1 MTLLVLRRALA
12 EYARR
17 PLNVVLLVAVPV
29 VIVVAL
35 SSELAAFSELLS
47 TTAKPLYLEVA
58 TAGWAAAAVAGLAGF
73 FQAVGSRDAD
83 RRLAAASARGA
94 TPVVIGRLLAAAC
107 LAGAAGAAALA
118 ALATKGGIADPAR
131 AIPAVVLVAVLYV
144 AIGVVVGTLVRSEM
158 NGALVVSV
166 IWMLD
171 VFVGSG
177 LGGSSSLVTRV
188 FPLHFPTM
196 ILTDQA
202 AHHGGPIGDVGW
214 SAIWAAGLAALAVAR
229 LASTTRSARR
239 AKPADLRSPRSTPLR
254 PEATATSTPAT
265 EKGSSPGPAPTA
277 WPSDRHVEPPATVRS
292 PGIPAVRWVA
302 GLRADAR
309 EYRRN
314 RVLWVLLVAVPVLFV
329 ALAAEQTPT
338 TRVPVRLVEGAR
350 QLTAMLSMRQIH
362 AGEMASISSALL
374 AGIAGLFVVTGSAA
388 GDRRLVLAGFR
399 PRQVLAGHLGVIAAA
414 AAITSAVSLAVS
426 AAFFAPSQWLVY
438 AGADLLVALI
448 YAMIGVLLGPLV
460 GRLGGLYLLL
470 LLAIVDPGYGQTVMF
485 HPLPPTWGAFLPARG
500 AGTLLLDGSFASTF
514 EQYGY
519 LLLGVAWLVALT
531 GAALF
536 VFRRQ
541 IGTSRVARAR
551 PVFPAGGAGFP
562 HPVSVIARSPG
573 SAVRPDVP
581 GHPDPHNG
589 LMSGD
594 AHQDQET
601 RPTKEVAP

>member
-1 MTLLVLRRALA
+1 MTVLVLRRALA
-12 EYARR
+12 DYARR
-17 PLNVVLLVAVPV
+17 PLNVVLLVAVPL

-35 SSELAAFSELLS
+35 SGELAAFSKLLS
-47 TTAKPLYLEVA
+47 TTAKPLHLQVA

-94 TPVVIGRLLAAAC
+94 TPVVIGRVLAAAS
-107 LAGAAGAAALA
+107 LASAAGAASLASLA
-118 ALATKGGIADPAR
+118 AKGGIADPAR
-131 AIPAVVLVAVLYV
+131 VIPAIVLVAVLYV
-144 AIGVVVGTLVRSEM
+144 AIGVVVGTWVRSEM

-202 AHHGGPIGDVGW
+202 AHHGGPISDVGW
-214 SAIWAAGLAALAVAR
+214 SAVWAVGLVALAVAR
-229 LASTTRSARR
+229 LSSTTRPARR
-239 AKPADLRSPRSTPLR
+239 AKAPNPRPPASAERGAAEVSVALATAARRSPD
-254 PEATATSTPAT
+254 PASRR
-265 EKGSSPGPAPTA
+265 GQSSG
-277 WPSDRHVEPPATVRS
+277 RLEPVVRS
-292 PGIPAVRWVA
+292 PGIPAARWAA
-302 GLRADAR
+302 GLWADAR

-338 TRVPVRLVEGAR
+338 TRVPVTLVEGAR

-426 AAFFAPSQWLVY
+426 AAFVSPSQWLVY
-438 AGADLLVALI
+438 AGADLLVALT

-485 HPLPPTWGAFLPARG
+485 HPLPPSWGAFLPGRG
-500 AGTLLLDGSFASTF
+500 AGKLLLDGSFASGF
-514 EQYGY
+514 AQYGY
-519 LLLGVAWLVALT
+519 LLLALAWLAGLT
-531 GAALF
+531 AAALF
-536 VFRRQ
+536 VFRHE
-541 IGTSRVARAR
+541 IGARRAVRAR
-551 PVFPAGGAGFP
+551 PVLPAGRAGFP
-562 HPVSVIARSPG
+562 HPVSVIAHSPG

-581 GHPDPHNG
+581 GHPYPHHG
-589 LMSGD
+589 LMSRH

-601 RPTKEVAP
+601 HPSKEVAP